1 MKILRPLSSLL
12 IFLIFFSYSKN
23 LYANEPIDIWKIEK
37 NTTTEVNNSISNN
50 NSDDEKAHGIK
61 IKPQNENIIVNNKLD
76 SSDIRLV
83 GLYDPADNN
92 LSIDMWSNSDGEEI
106 KKIFNKINK
115 LQLSDISNE
124 LLDIAL
130 LTNSYNPENI
140 SFDEF
145 LEIKF
150 DYLIKK
156 KNFELIKKFLIQNPK
171 IKNKD
176 KLIRFYADY
185 HLTNSQINESC
196 EIFKISNLITDD
208 YLTNFKIYCLIN
220 ENKKEEA
227 QLLFDLK
234 SELGNTDEF
243 FIKKFNIL
251 MDYDKKDK
259 IQLDNNILNLHLS
272 HITNEKF
279 TYEPNIDTPKFVW
292 KYLSSSNLLK
302 KANLIDIENIDQI
315 KIIEKATNEEIYDE
329 KELLDIYMKFQFD
342 IYQLLNA
349 NEAHK
354 ILPDYEGRALLYQ
367 RLILTV
373 DSVNKLDLSTK
384 LKKSF
389 DKSNL
394 SNAFDDELSNILKT
408 IDENDIPS
416 NYTTFYQ
423 QNKELEKMKASKIKF
438 NNKLIHQSKLL
449 NYFLNKTSLPKV
461 EKETNDLLKKIKK
474 NKKYKV
480 SKKDIMMI
488 ESLKSDG
495 VQVLKKYDNLYQY
508 RNNIPNDIKSKILNG
523 EKGLVLL
530 KIIEIIGENDL
541 DKLDIESIAFVVEI
555 MNELKTIDLRNQILL
570 KVLPLKV

>member
-416 NYTTFYQ
+416 NFTTFYQ
-423 QNKELEKMKASKIKF
+423 QNKEPEKMKASKIKF

>member
-1 MKILRPLSSLL
+1 MRILRPLSSLL
-12 IFLIFFSYSKN
+12 IFLIFFLYSKN
-23 LYANEPIDIWKIEK
+23 LYPNEPIDIWKIEK
-37 NTTTEVNNSISNN
+37 NTTTEVGDSISSI
-50 NSDDEKAHGIK
+50 NSEGEKTNGIK
-61 IKPQNENIIVNNKLD
+61 INSQNENIIVNNKLD

-83 GLYDPADNN
+83 GLYDPAENN

-106 KKIFNKINK
+106 KKIFNEINK

-140 SFDEF
+140 SFNEF
-145 LEIKF
+145 LDIKF

-156 KNFELIKKFLIQNPK
+156 KNFELIKKFLIKNPK

-176 KLIRFYADY
+176 KLIRFYADHY
-185 HLTNSQINESC
+185 LTNSQINESC

-208 YLTNFKIYCLIN
+208 YLINFKIYCLIN

-234 SELGNTDEF
+234 SELGNMDEF

-251 MDYDKKDK
+251 MGYEKKDEMR
-259 IQLDNNILNLHLS
+259 LDNNILNLHLS

-279 TYEPNIDTPKFVW
+279 IYEPNMDTPKFVW

-302 KANLIDIENIDQI
+302 KANLIDVENIDQI
-315 KIIEKATNEEIYDE
+315 KIIEKATNEGIYDE
-329 KELLDIYMKFQFD
+329 KELLDIYMRFQFD
-342 IYQLLNA
+342 INQLLNV
-349 NEAHK
+349 NEAYK

-367 RLILTV
+367 RLILTF
-373 DSVNKLDLSTK
+373 DSVNKLDLSSK

-394 SNAFDDELSNILKT
+394 SNAFDDQLSGILKT

-416 NYTTFYQ
+416 NFTTFYQ
-423 QNKELEKMKASKIKF
+423 LNKEPEKIKASKIKF

-508 RNNIPNDIKSKILNG
+508 RNNIPKDIKSKILNG

-530 KIIEIIGENDL
+530 KIIEIIGENDI
-541 DKLDIESIAFVVEI
+541 DELDIESIAYVVEI

>member
-156 KNFELIKKFLIQNPK
+156 KNFELIKKFLIKNPK

>member
-1 MKILRPLSSLL
+1 
-12 IFLIFFSYSKN
+12 
-23 LYANEPIDIWKIEK
+23 
-37 NTTTEVNNSISNN
+37 
-50 NSDDEKAHGIK
+50 
-61 IKPQNENIIVNNKLD
+61 
-76 SSDIRLV
+76 
-83 GLYDPADNN
+83 
-92 LSIDMWSNSDGEEI
+92 
-106 KKIFNKINK
+106 
-115 LQLSDISNE
+115 
-124 LLDIAL
+124 
-130 LTNSYNPENI
+130 
-140 SFDEF
+140 
-145 LEIKF
+145 
-150 DYLIKK
+150 
-156 KNFELIKKFLIQNPK
+156 
-171 IKNKD
+171 
-176 KLIRFYADY
+176 
-185 HLTNSQINESC
+185 
-196 EIFKISNLITDD
+196 
-208 YLTNFKIYCLIN
+208 
-220 ENKKEEA
+220 
-227 QLLFDLK
+227 
-234 SELGNTDEF
+234 
-243 FIKKFNIL
+243 
-251 MDYDKKDK
+251 
-259 IQLDNNILNLHLS
+259 
-272 HITNEKF
+272 
-279 TYEPNIDTPKFVW
+279 
-292 KYLSSSNLLK
+292 
-302 KANLIDIENIDQI
+302 
-315 KIIEKATNEEIYDE
+315 
-329 KELLDIYMKFQFD
+329 MKFQFD

-416 NYTTFYQ
+416 NFTTFYQ
-423 QNKELEKMKASKIKF
+423 QNKEPEKMKASKIKF